1 MESGANMNSIFV
13 PDYGAAAATNG
24 CTGYTSI
31 GWCRTRLLLTQ
42 QARRLAGASC
52 ATVQGLQTLK
62 ASKILINNG
71 YQLLD
76 RRNKMQHYNIDLRLP
91 IS

>member
-1 MESGANMNSIFV
+1 MNVPWQLHVGESFSHAL
-13 PDYGAAAATNG
+13 A
-24 CTGYTSI
+24 
-31 GWCRTRLLLTQ
+31 

-62 ASKILINNG
+62 ASKVLINNG

-76 RRNKMQHYNIDLRLP
+76 RRNKMQHYNIGLRLP